1 MTFGSPE
8 WFLLVPAFL
17 FIGWFWK
24 SLRLWS
30 PLRLL
35 LVLLAAFGLA
45 DPKIN
50 VQENALDLFVL
61 LDRSDSTEDLV
72 DKNLVEWKRLIDSAK
87 PSHRDKAYYYDYG
100 AEIVEQ
106 GSDGSSF

>member
-8 WFLLVPAFL
+8 WFLLIPAFL

-35 LVLLAAFGLA
+35 LVLLHGFPEFLCEHQFRLCEVIPTPAIQMRNLILSAFPRSMRLPDPFTPNLKVRSRCCIPLRVPFARAAA
-45 DPKIN
+45 S
-50 VQENALDLFVL
+50 V
-61 LDRSDSTEDLV
+61 
-72 DKNLVEWKRLIDSAK
+72 NL
-87 PSHRDKAYYYDYG
+87 G
-100 AEIVEQ
+100 
-106 GSDGSSF
+106 